1 MNSDIKKIF
10 NEIYQSIEKLEIFDI
25 HNHLNPQALS
35 LSNYEDVIFYHYI
48 KTELASAGVP
58 YKYLEESKGVEKLK
72 IALPYIKYLRNTS
85 TFWSLIKILNDLYG
99 FEDEEINEKN
109 WKKII
114 DLLESKKNDETWA
127 KNILKNKAYVKKSL
141 LTLNPLEK
149 IPKYDKE
156 IFEGGLRMDSIIP
169 NLNKQNLNHLEKITG
184 IDVRNPTDLIEMLS
198 KLIKIFSDHIVAV
211 TVNIQP
217 DDDFL
222 KLQVNEK
229 EISPYI
235 STLKEIDTLDINGR
249 RILSSFMLNQ
259 LLELCKEYNLVSQF
273 MLGVKRPVPG
283 ASPPDYAITIFNP
296 QQLMDLAILFA
307 KYPEVNFDIFIADS
321 LLNHPITVIAK
332 NYPNVFLSGYWWYSM
347 YPEII
352 KSYLKIRL
360 QMLPYNKIGGF
371 FSDAYVADWV
381 YGKAIL
387 AKTQIAYVLTEMIN
401 EKCISKDLAI
411 DIAKAILC
419 ENAERIYKRGI

>member
-1 MNSDIKKIF
+1 
-10 NEIYQSIEKLEIFDI
+10 
-25 HNHLNPQALS
+25 
-35 LSNYEDVIFYHYI
+35 
-48 KTELASAGVP
+48 
-58 YKYLEESKGVEKLK
+58 
-72 IALPYIKYLRNTS
+72 
-85 TFWSLIKILNDLYG
+85 
-99 FEDEEINEKN
+99 
-109 WKKII
+109 
-114 DLLESKKNDETWA
+114 
-127 KNILKNKAYVKKSL
+127 L

>member
-1 MNSDIKKIF
+1 MNSDSKEIF

-35 LSNYEDVIFYHYI
+35 LRNYEDVIFYHYI
-48 KTELASAGVP
+48 KTELVNAGMP

-99 FEDEEINEKN
+99 FEDKEINEKN

-114 DLLESKKNDETWA
+114 GLLESRKNDEELA

-156 IFEGGLRMDSIIP
+156 IFKGGLRMDPIIP
-169 NLNKQNLNHLEKITG
+169 NLNKQSLNYLEKITN
-184 IDVRNPTDLIEMLS
+184 IDAKNPNDLIEMLS

-229 EISPYI
+229 EASPYI
-235 STLKEIDTLDINGR
+235 SMLKEIGTLDINGKR
-249 RILSSFMLNQ
+249 VLSSFMLNQ
-259 LLELCKEYNLVSQF
+259 LLELCKEYNLVAQF

-283 ASPPDYAITIFNP
+283 ASPPDYAITIFNS
-296 QQLMDLAILFA
+296 QQLLDLAITFA

-332 NYPNVFLSGYWWYSM
+332 NYPNIFLSGYWWYSM

-352 KSYLKIRL
+352 RSYLRLRL

-387 AKTQIAYVLTEMIN
+387 AKRQISHVLSEMVVEKYIN
-401 EKCISKDLAI
+401 MDLAI
-411 DIAKAILC
+411 DIAKAFLY
-419 ENAERIYKRGI
+419 ENAERIYKKL

>member
-1 MNSDIKKIF
+1 MNLEFRKIYEDIYSLIE
-10 NEIYQSIEKLEIFDI
+10 NIEIIDI

-48 KTELASAGVP
+48 KTELASAGMS
-58 YKYLEESKGVEKLK
+58 YKYLEEFKGIEKLK
-72 IALPYIKYLRNTS
+72 VALQYMKYLRNTS
-85 TFWSLIKILNDLYG
+85 TFWSLIKILKNLYE
-99 FEDEEINEKN
+99 FEDIEINEKN
-109 WKKII
+109 WIKII

-141 LTLNPLEK
+141 LTFNPLEK
-149 IPKYDKE
+149 IPEYDKE
-156 IFEGGLRMDSIIP
+156 IFKGGLRMDPIIP
-169 NLNKQNLNHLEKITG
+169 NINKQNLNRLEEITN
-184 IDVRNPTDLIEMLS
+184 IDVKTPTDLIEMLS
-198 KLIKIFSDHIVAV
+198 KLIKIFSNHIVAV

-222 KLQVNEK
+222 KASINEK

-235 STLKEIDTLDINGR
+235 SILKETGILDINGR
-249 RILSSFMLNQ
+249 RIFSSFMLNQ
-259 LLELCKEYNLVSQF
+259 LLELCKEYNLVVQF

-283 ASPPDYAITIFNP
+283 ASPPDYAITIFNS
-296 QQLMDLAILFA
+296 QQLLDIATLFA

-332 NYPNVFLSGYWWYSM
+332 NYPSVFLSGYWWYSM

-352 KSYLKIRL
+352 RSYLKIRL

-387 AKTQIAYVLTEMIN
+387 AKRQIAHILTEMIM
-401 EKCISKDLAI
+401 EEYISMDLAI
-411 DIAKAILC
+411 DIAKALLY
-419 ENAERIYKRGI
+419 ENAERIYKKL

>member
-1 MNSDIKKIF
+1 MNLDSKEIF

-35 LSNYEDVIFYHYI
+35 LSSYEDVIFYHYI
-48 KTELASAGVP
+48 KTELASAGMP
-58 YKYLEESKGVEKLK
+58 YKYLEESKGIEKLK

-85 TFWSLIKILNDLYG
+85 TFWSLIKILSDLYG
-99 FEDEEINEKN
+99 FEDKEINEKN

-114 DLLESKKNDETWA
+114 GLLESRKNDEELA

-156 IFEGGLRMDSIIP
+156 IFKGGLRMDSIIP
-169 NLNKQNLNHLEKITG
+169 NLNKQSLNYLEKITN
-184 IDVRNPTDLIEMLS
+184 IDVKNPNDLIEILS

-229 EISPYI
+229 EASPYI
-235 STLKEIDTLDINGR
+235 SMLKEIGTLDINGKR
-249 RILSSFMLNQ
+249 VLSSFMLNQ
-259 LLELCKEYNLVSQF
+259 LLELCKEYNLVAQF

-283 ASPPDYAITIFNP
+283 ASPPDYAITIFNS
-296 QQLMDLAILFA
+296 QQLLDLAIIFA

-332 NYPNVFLSGYWWYSM
+332 NYPNIFLSGYWWYSM

-352 KSYLKIRL
+352 RSYLRLRL

-387 AKTQIAYVLTEMIN
+387 AKRQISHVLSEMVVEKYIN
-401 EKCISKDLAI
+401 MDLAI
-411 DIAKAILC
+411 DIAKAFLY
-419 ENAERIYKRGI
+419 ENAERIYKKL

>member
-1 MNSDIKKIF
+1 MNSNNKEFF
-10 NEIYQSIEKLEIFDI
+10 NEIYRSIEKLEVFDI

-35 LSNYEDVIFYHYI
+35 LSNYEDVVFYHYI
-48 KTELASAGVP
+48 KTELASAGMS
-58 YKYLEESKGVEKLK
+58 YKYLEEFKGIEKLK
-72 IALPYIKYLRNTS
+72 IALPYMKYLRNTS

-114 DLLESKKNDETWA
+114 DLLESKKNNETWA

-149 IPKYDKE
+149 IPDYDKE
-156 IFEGGLRMDSIIP
+156 LFKGGLRMDPIIP
-169 NLNKQNLNHLEKITG
+169 NLNKQSLNYLEKITN
-184 IDVRNPTDLIEMLS
+184 IDVRKTTDLIEMLS
-198 KLIKIFSDHIVAV
+198 RLIKIFSEHIIAI

-235 STLKEIDTLDINGR
+235 LTLKEIGTLDINGR
-249 RILSSFMLNQ
+249 RILSSFILNQ
-259 LLELCKEYNLVSQF
+259 LLELCKEYDLVTQF

-283 ASPPDYAITIFNP
+283 ASPPDYAITIFNS

-307 KYPEVNFDIFIADS
+307 KYPEVNFDVFIADS

-387 AKTQIAYVLTEMIN
+387 AKKQIAYVLSEMIN
-401 EKCISKDLAI
+401 EKYISKDLAI
-411 DIAKAILC
+411 DIAKALLY
-419 ENAERIYKRGI
+419 ENAEKIYKKL

>member
-1 MNSDIKKIF
+1 MNSDSKEIF

-35 LSNYEDVIFYHYI
+35 LRNYEDVIFYHYI
-48 KTELASAGVP
+48 KTELVNAGMP

-99 FEDEEINEKN
+99 FEDKEINEKN

-114 DLLESKKNDETWA
+114 GLLESRKNDEELA

-156 IFEGGLRMDSIIP
+156 IFKGGLRMDPIIP
-169 NLNKQNLNHLEKITG
+169 NLNKQSLNYLEKITN
-184 IDVRNPTDLIEMLS
+184 IDAKNPNDLIEMLS

-229 EISPYI
+229 EASPYI
-235 STLKEIDTLDINGR
+235 SMLKEIGTLDINGKR
-249 RILSSFMLNQ
+249 VLSSFML
-259 LLELCKEYNLVSQF
+259 
-273 MLGVKRPVPG
+273 
-283 ASPPDYAITIFNP
+283 
-296 QQLMDLAILFA
+296 
-307 KYPEVNFDIFIADS
+307 
-321 LLNHPITVIAK
+321 
-332 NYPNVFLSGYWWYSM
+332 
-347 YPEII
+347 
-352 KSYLKIRL
+352 
-360 QMLPYNKIGGF
+360 
-371 FSDAYVADWV
+371 
-381 YGKAIL
+381 
-387 AKTQIAYVLTEMIN
+387 
-401 EKCISKDLAI
+401 
-411 DIAKAILC
+411 
-419 ENAERIYKRGI
+419 

>member
-1 MNSDIKKIF
+1 MNSNSKEIF

-35 LSNYEDVIFYHYI
+35 LRNYEDVIFYHYI
-48 KTELASAGVP
+48 KTELVNAGMP

-99 FEDEEINEKN
+99 FEDKEINEKN

-114 DLLESKKNDETWA
+114 GLLESRKNDEELA

-156 IFEGGLRMDSIIP
+156 IFKGGLRMDPIIP
-169 NLNKQNLNHLEKITG
+169 NLNKQSLNYLEKITN
-184 IDVRNPTDLIEMLS
+184 IDAKNPNDLIEMLS

-229 EISPYI
+229 EASPYI
-235 STLKEIDTLDINGR
+235 SMLKEIGTLDINGKR
-249 RILSSFMLNQ
+249 VLSSFMLNQ
-259 LLELCKEYNLVSQF
+259 LLELCKEYNLVAQF

-283 ASPPDYAITIFNP
+283 ASPPDYAITIFNS
-296 QQLMDLAILFA
+296 QQLLDLAITFA

-332 NYPNVFLSGYWWYSM
+332 NYPNIFLSGYWWYSM

-352 KSYLKIRL
+352 RSYLRLRL

-387 AKTQIAYVLTEMIN
+387 AKRQISHVLSEMVVEKYIN
-401 EKCISKDLAI
+401 MDLAI
-411 DIAKAILC
+411 DIAKAFLY
-419 ENAERIYKRGI
+419 ENAERIYKKL